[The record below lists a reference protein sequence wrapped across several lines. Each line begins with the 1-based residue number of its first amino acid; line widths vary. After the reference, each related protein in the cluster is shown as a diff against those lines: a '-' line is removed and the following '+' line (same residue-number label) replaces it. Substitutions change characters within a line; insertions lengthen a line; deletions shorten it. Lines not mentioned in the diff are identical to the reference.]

1 MVVQYL
7 DVKQDNPHN
16 YKELAW
22 NAHIHTSKTNRYLGI
37 LFSSAPLLSHLPVL
51 SLLIYRLSTWISGHL
66 ATDRQ
71 LETIG
76 LDFVWKA
83 EFSQVVW
90 GLGVGS
96 RKSWASESLLK
107 SCSPDI
113 KIWKKL
119 FIGFLALFKS
129 CVTLHHLP
137 QKEKKKICKKSHDNI
152 SQNDVCFHVTT
163 FCYYLICQ
171 RKHML
176 ETFENCPTYTH
187 ISLPNLHR

>member
-1 MVVQYL
+1 M
-7 DVKQDNPHN
+7 KQDNPDN

-22 NAHIHTSKTNRYLGI
+22 NAHTHFSKTNRYLEI
-37 LFSSAPLLSHLPVL
+37 LFSSAPLLLQLPVL

-76 LDFVWKA
+76 LGFVWKA

-96 RKSWASESLLK
+96 RKSWPSESLLK

-119 FIGFLALFKS
+119 FIGFLALKS
-129 CVTLHHLP
+129 CVTLLHLP
-137 QKEKKKICKKSHDNI
+137 QKKKIYTKSHVNI
-152 SQNDVCFHVTT
+152 SQNDVFFHVTT
-163 FCYYLICQ
+163 FCYYLICW

-176 ETFENCPTYTH
+176 ETFENCPTHTH
-187 ISLPNLHR
+187 ISLPNLRR

>member
-76 LDFVWKA
+76 LGFVWKA

-137 QKEKKKICKKSHDNI
+137 QKEKKSVRK
-152 SQNDVCFHVTT
+152 VMTT
-163 FCYYLICQ
+163 FLRMMYVFMSQLSVI
-171 RKHML
+171 
-176 ETFENCPTYTH
+176 
-187 ISLPNLHR
+187 I